1 MTRLLSIALA
11 GALAVFAASVDGK
24 WVAEFETKNRKGGGK
39 QTVVLDLKSDGSA
52 LTGNVYA
59 GRRGRGTD
67 IQNGKMD
74 GEKFSFTTVQ
84 KNKKGEQKFN
94 WTGTLASDE
103 LKLERTRE
111 GARRSQSFTAKKQN

>member
-1 MTRLLSIALA
+1 MMRLLSIALA
-11 GALAVFAASVDGK
+11 GALALLSASVDGK
-24 WVAEFETKNRKGGGK
+24 WVAEFETKSRKGAGK
-39 QTVVLDLKSDGSA
+39 QTVIFDLKSDGSA
-52 LTGNVYA
+52 LTGNVSA

-67 IQNGKMD
+67 IQNGKLE

-84 KNKKGEQKFN
+84 KNKQGEQKFN
-94 WTGTLASDE
+94 WTGTLAGDE